1 MPQTVPVEVSD
12 EALQLIQ
19 EFASRQG
26 MNTSMLLSS
35 VAQFYTE
42 WYIPA
47 MSFDPVTVPKK
58 ICLREWTQ
66 KK

>member
-19 EFASRQG
+19 EFASRQR

-35 VAQFYTE
+35 AAQSYAEGYIYTRHV
-42 WYIPA
+42 
-47 MSFDPVTVPKK
+47 S
-58 ICLREWTQ
+58 
-66 KK
+66 